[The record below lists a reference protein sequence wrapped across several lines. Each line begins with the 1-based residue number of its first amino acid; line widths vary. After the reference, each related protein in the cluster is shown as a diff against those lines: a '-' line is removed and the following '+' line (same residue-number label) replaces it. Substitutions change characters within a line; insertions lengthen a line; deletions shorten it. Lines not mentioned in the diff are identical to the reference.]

1 MTMIFLMSVRLGIQ
15 SPVDQNN
22 LNPHLPQWTLWAK
35 PKSQP
40 KPPKKR
46 RPHRGHTLKAM
57 VKK

>member
-1 MTMIFLMSVRLGIQ
+1 MNKRIKSRDQSVIVRKN
-15 SPVDQNN
+15 QNN

-57 VKK
+57 IKK